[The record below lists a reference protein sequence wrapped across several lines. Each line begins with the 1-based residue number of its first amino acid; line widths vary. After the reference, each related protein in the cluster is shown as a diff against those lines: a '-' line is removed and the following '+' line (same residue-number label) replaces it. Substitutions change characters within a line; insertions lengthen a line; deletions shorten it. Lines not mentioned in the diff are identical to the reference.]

1 MVRLH
6 WPRQR
11 PRLIAKPIEL
21 GLMIMFEVV
30 AVNLDRDRCKFSIG
44 SVHILLVSVSGSV
57 NEPLL
62 RETSADRFRKI

>member
-44 SVHILLVSVSGSV
+44 SVHILLVSVSGV
-57 NEPLL
+57 
-62 RETSADRFRKI
+62 